1 MRAGIA
7 DKVNPRGFIADYVAY
22 AAELTDAPVE
32 FHLGAGLTVLATACG
47 SRVLYP
53 GYGGRTCWPNLYTL
67 LIAPSGLFR
76 KSTAVLLAEELLS
89 EVSADLIL
97 TGEQSREKFVAL
109 LREHPT
115 MLYPISEFSAVLSIW
130 NRDYAA
136 GFREMITDLFDNRK
150 EYHRQTLKGG
160 KVTIVRPAINI
171 LAASTIEWLREK
183 LTEGDLRGG
192 LMGRFICFPAIYKP
206 ADRGLNPEPNP
217 ALKQKLR
224 QFLSSLLQV
233 EKAWVDVRPVLPDYN
248 RWVSEMERTMQRHPN
263 PDAIGFLSRLGA
275 HCLKLAVLLEISES
289 GPLDKYELTS
299 GSLSRAMTLSYWLF
313 EKAAELAET
322 GFVKSK
328 LEHQIQ
334 RFLEMARR
342 NGGVERREAVRLL
355 HVSSRE
361 FDSILLPT
369 ALAREQIQATTVPTA
384 TKNKIVYQFK
394 ETGQDTPFAQE
405 DCEHL

>member
-1 MRAGIA
+1 MAAGII
-7 DKVNPRGFIADYVAY
+7 DKVSPRGFIADYIAY
-22 AAELTDAPVE
+22 ARELTDAPVE

-76 KSTAVLLAEELLS
+76 KSTAVLLAEELLG
-89 EVSADLIL
+89 EVSPELIL

-115 MLYPISEFSAVLSIW
+115 MLYPISEFSAVLSLW
-130 NRDYAA
+130 SRDYAA

-150 EYHRQTLKGG
+150 EYHRQTLKEG
-160 KVTIVRPAINI
+160 KVTITRPAINI

-192 LMGRFICFPAIYKP
+192 LMGRFICIPASYKA
-206 ADRGLNPEPNP
+206 ADRGLNPDPSP
-217 ALKQKLR
+217 ALKRKLK
-224 QFLSSLLQV
+224 QFLTGLLQV
-233 EKAWVDVRPVLPDYN
+233 EKAWVDVRPVLGDYN
-248 RWVSEMERTMQRHPN
+248 RWVSEMERGMERHPN
-263 PDAIGFLSRLGA
+263 PDAVGFLSRLGA
-275 HCLKLAVLLEISES
+275 HCLKLAVLFEVSDW
-289 GPLDKYELTS
+289 GPLPKYELTS

-342 NGGVERREAVRLL
+342 NGGIERSQALRLL
-355 HVSSRE
+355 HISSRE
-361 FDSILLPT
+361 FDAILLPT
-369 ALAREQIQATTVPTA
+369 ALARKQIEAATIPSA
-384 TKNKIVYQFK
+384 TRNKIVYRYHEDGH
-394 ETGQDTPFAQE
+394 ETGGGG
-405 DCEHL
+405 DCERS